1 MSVYKKSE
9 IVGTSSVGVEDAIQ
23 QAVGRASQSLRNLS
37 WFEVKEIR
45 GTIREG
51 KVGEFQV
58 TLALGFKL
66 EDQ

>member
-9 IVGTSSVGVEDAIQ
+9 IVGTSSTGVEDAIQ
-23 QAVGRASQSLRNLS
+23 QAVERASQSLRNLS